1 MMQQII
7 VCNNMKVKITY
18 KNKDYIILEGETF
31 EEISD
36 KAEEEVINKR
46 GWERN
51 NCSSKKLED

>member
-1 MMQQII
+1 
-7 VCNNMKVKITY
+7 MKVKITY

-51 NCSSKKLED
+51 NCSSEKIED

>member
-1 MMQQII
+1 
-7 VCNNMKVKITY
+7 MKVKITY
-18 KNKDYIILEGETF
+18 KNKDYIIIEGETF

-51 NCSSKKLED
+51 NCSSEKIED